1 MLVVKDDAEVISVEL
16 RAGMDP
22 TEVGARLEREGRLGM
37 EGIED
42 FLRTE
47 RSGRGSSVK

>member
-1 MLVVKDDAEVISVEL
+1 VVKDDAEVMSAEL

-22 TEVGARLEREGRLGM
+22 TEVGVRLDREGRLGM

-42 FLRTE
+42 FRRIE
-47 RSGRGSSVK
+47 RSGRGSSVI